1 MFAPSTVRPVTQPP
15 PEPSFLSE
23 PLKPPYNL
31 QEAKVSVVD
40 VETCSQ
46 AYSSSNG
53 SLIQSDMLC
62 AWGPGDACQVSWL
75 GTWRNGTP

>member
-1 MFAPSTVRPVTQPP
+1 MLTSSSIGLVIQTP

-31 QEAKVSVVD
+31 QEAEVSVVD

-46 AYSSSNG
+46 AYSSPNG
-53 SLIQSDMLC
+53 TIIQPDMLC
-62 AWGPGDACQVSWL
+62 ARGPGDACQVS
-75 GTWRNGTP
+75 